1 MLSAYALLFN
11 LITSIFATPL
21 LLSPPT
27 LFNLPSLNP
36 TTLSSVNTTL
46 HDDFHCFEQ
55 RSDRRPTDYQDC
67 ENAIT
72 EMHRS
77 TDHRRYIFGR
87 GRSATY
93 KLPRTFQSGTC
104 VINLDMVYDED
115 NDKLTFLEVRG
126 AALALALR
134 CTSGP
139 IFRVGGVK
147 AVEPKKVLY
156 ITILGAVPLST
167 Y

>member
-1 MLSAYALLFN
+1 MLSAHALLYT

-21 LLSPPT
+21 ILSPPT
-27 LFNLPSLNP
+27 LLNLPSSNP
-36 TTLSSVNTTL
+36 TTLSLVNTTL
-46 HDDFHCFEQ
+46 HADFHCFEE

-77 TDHRRYIFGR
+77 TDHRRYTFGR
-87 GRSATY
+87 GSSATY

-104 VINLDMVYDED
+104 VITLDMVYDEQ
-115 NDKLTFLEVRG
+115 NDKLTFAEVRE

-139 IFRVGGVK
+139 VFNVGGVK

-156 ITILGAVPLST
+156 ITILGAVPSGT